1 MTVSVQL
8 LNLLECSVLKWHPA
22 GDIHVTCMRE
32 VEGGGG
38 ILLARGLV
46 RSLLA
51 TGIVLESTVGM
62 FFFRI
67 QYVLYSKMHK

>member
-8 LNLLECSVLKWHPA
+8 LSLLECSVLTWHPA

-38 ILLARGLV
+38 YSPSQG
-46 RSLLA
+46 
-51 TGIVLESTVGM
+51 VGQITPGHWHCLRVNCGHV
-62 FFFRI
+62 FFSHTICTI
-67 QYVLYSKMHK
+67 Q